1 MNYKQIV
8 NQISQIHLA
17 LQATAARSINY
28 LLTMRNWLIGAYIVE
43 YEQGGEDRAKY
54 GARLFENL
62 AHDFAQKGMQGLGIS
77 ALKNYRQFALAY
89 PQPAI
94 RQPVVGEFGVS
105 AQTPKSKAKKFS
117 KSEPDSAFPSL
128 LEHQAKR
135 PALRWQN
142 DEYYTDL
149 FHVLSWTHL
158 LELSRIDDPLK
169 RAFYE
174 IECQKSRWSRRELK
188 RQINS
193 MLYERIG
200 LSKDKEAVLKLAQE
214 GQVGESPNRM
224 IRDPY
229 VLEFL
234 GLEEDSKYSEAK
246 LEQALIDQL
255 QKFLL
260 ELGREFCF
268 VGRQVRITVAGRHHY
283 LDLLFFHRRLRC
295 LIAYDLKLG
304 EFQHE
309 DAGQMNFYLNY
320 LREEVSLPDE
330 NPPVG
335 VILCA
340 DKDAAE
346 VHYATAGMDQQ
357 LFVSRYLVALPSEER
372 LRQWL
377 LEEQELL
384 QRRNI
389 ND

>member
-1 MNYKQIV
+1 MNYEQIV
-8 NQISQIHLA
+8 NQIGQIHLA
-17 LQATAARSINY
+17 SQATVARSVNY
-28 LLTMRNWLIGAYIVE
+28 LLTVRNWLIGAYIVE
-43 YEQGGEDRAKY
+43 YEQDGEDRAKY
-54 GARLFENL
+54 GARLFETL
-62 AHDFAQKGMQGLGIS
+62 ARDLSHIRGLGVS

-89 PQPAI
+89 PLPAI
-94 RQPVVGEFGVS
+94 RQPLVGELQPFTQMLSSRAGEL
-105 AQTPKSKAKKFS
+105 AKTEALF
-117 KSEPDSAFPSL
+117 AFPSL
-128 LEHQAKR
+128 IAHHAERSVLE
-135 PALRWQN
+135 WQN
-142 DEYYTDL
+142 ADYYAEL
-149 FHVLSWTHL
+149 FHHLSWTHL
-158 LELSRIDDPLK
+158 LELSRLDNPLK

-200 LSKDKEAVLKLAQE
+200 LSKDKDAVLQLANE
-214 GQVGESPNRM
+214 GQLIESPATI

-234 GLEEDSKYSEAK
+234 GLEEKAEFSEQQ
-246 LEQALIDQL
+246 LEQALLDHL

-260 ELGREFCF
+260 ELGRDFCF

-295 LIAYDLKLG
+295 LIAYELKLG

-309 DAGQMNFYLNY
+309 YAGQMNFYLNY
-320 LREEVSLPDE
+320 LREEETLKGE

-340 DKDAAE
+340 DKDVAE

-357 LFVSRYLVALPSEER
+357 LFISRYLVALPSAER
-372 LRQWL
+372 LKLWL

-384 QRRNI
+384 QRRKD